1 MKSRITMFLVG
12 FTVWCLLNWVP
23 DVQNLVAGAIVAALV
38 SAVMGSL
45 LVTRPHLRRNFS
57 RFAYFVT
64 HYIPV
69 FLWELLKA
77 NLDVAYR
84 VVHPRLPINPGI
96 VKIRTSL
103 RSDTGLTFL
112 ANSITLTPGTMTVD
126 IDREKGILYIHWI
139 NVKHTDIEKATQ
151 DIAGKFEPIL
161 RKVFEEDVV

>member
-1 MKSRITMFLVG
+1 MKSRITMFIVG
-12 FTVWCLLNWVP
+12 FVVWCLLNWLP
-23 DVQNLVAGAIVAALV
+23 DWQNLVAGVLVSALV
-38 SAVMGSL
+38 SAVMGSF
-45 LVTRPHLRRNFS
+45 LVTRPHLERNFT
-57 RFAYFVT
+57 RFIYFIT

-84 VVHPRLPINPGI
+84 VLHPSLPIKPGI
-96 VKIRTSL
+96 VRIRTSL
-103 RSDTGLTFL
+103 KSDTGLTFL

-126 IDREKGILYIHWI
+126 IDRENGILYIHWI
-139 NVKHTDIEKATQ
+139 NVRHMDIERATQ